1 MRENL
6 LLLALLPY
14 FISCSSAP
22 GLNAN
27 RAFTE
32 LVFIDHINLRY
43 VEGVEHAREEV
54 EHAKRNINEAAQYGI
69 HSYLL
74 FAKESMEA
82 MLTYDFEI
90 PGIGTVGSK
99 AFPSDGKHRLTAD
112 YMRQALND
120 VCEHANSRNV
130 RLFFH
135 SSQFIFPEEVLDVIR
150 PATWG
155 TAVCP
160 GRESTW
166 AVYRGKIEEFFRLFP
181 DIAGLQITG
190 DETQVSVLQCECEKC
205 RDMNFVERVNR
216 LTNETAAVA
225 RKYGTEVQMRT
236 WQRMGELGDPSNM
249 ERGILDDVSF
259 SIKNTDGD
267 FRLPHGLDE
276 KFLTAAVPS
285 RVICEFDAWR
295 EYEGHNYFP
304 CYMGND
310 WASRFRFLQ
319 ERGIQRIAVRLMW
332 NSNRNPIF
340 ERPWGNYVNLYAF
353 LKLSED
359 PRLEGQ
365 EVLRMFVREH
375 YPEDSWQ
382 AAMDIYNFSRDFQR
396 IIYYIKA
403 KVYNAN
409 HSRVQDD
416 DAMEDLQESQD
427 DFRFLTNREDFDKR
441 REEIDTAYSK
451 AIELVG
457 KLGSDV
463 SPEWIQGLEDGA
475 RVERYVA
482 LSSTDKMEMFFLLQR
497 WKAGDNVTDAIAK
510 LKQRMEERI
519 REWKEW
525 NLDSYDDME
534 GKAVMEDW
542 Q

>member
-1 MRENL
+1 MKKNL
-6 LLLALLPY
+6 LLLTLLPY

-22 GLNAN
+22 GINAN

-43 VEGVEHAREEV
+43 VEGGERAKEEV
-54 EHAKRNINEAAQYGI
+54 EHAKRNIDKAAQYDI

-82 MLTYDFEI
+82 ILTYDFEV
-90 PGIGTVGSK
+90 PGIGTVGRK
-99 AFPSDGKHRLTAD
+99 AFPNGSKHRRTAY
-112 YMRQALND
+112 YMRLALND
-120 VCEHANSRNV
+120 VIEHANSRNV

-135 SSQFIFPEEVLDVIR
+135 SNQFIFPEEVLDVIR

-160 GRESTW
+160 GREATW

-190 DETQVSVLQCECEKC
+190 DETQVSVLQCKCEKC
-205 RDMNFVERVNR
+205 RDMTFVERVNR

-225 RKYGTEVQMRT
+225 RKYGKKVQMRT
-236 WQRMGELGDPSNM
+236 WQRMGELGDPLNM
-249 ERGILDDVSF
+249 ERGILDNVSF

-319 ERGIQRIAVRLMW
+319 EKGIQRIAARLMW
-332 NSNRNPIF
+332 NSNKNPIF
-340 ERPWGNYVNLYAF
+340 EHPWGNYVNLYAF
-353 LKLSED
+353 LKLSEN
-359 PRLEGQ
+359 PRLDSQ

-382 AAMDIYNFSRDFQR
+382 AAMDIYNFSQNFQR
-396 IIYYIKA
+396 TIYYIKGR
-403 KVYNAN
+403 VYNAN

-416 DAMEDLQESQD
+416 DAEEDLDDSQD
-427 DFRFLTNREDFDKR
+427 DLRFLTNREDFDKR
-441 REEIDTAYSK
+441 REEIDTTYSK
-451 AIELVG
+451 AIDLVG

-463 SPEWIQGLEDGA
+463 SPEWIQGLKDGA

-497 WKAGDNVTDAIAK
+497 RKAGDNVRDAIAE
-510 LKQRMEERI
+510 LKKRMEERI
-519 REWKEW
+519 KEWKEW
-525 NLDSYDDME
+525 DLDSYDYME
-534 GKAVMEDW
+534 GKAIMEDW
-542 Q
+542 E